1 MVNPLDFIPKLSG
14 FSPMPLGIMAPFM
27 GYQSAA
33 LAYNFGLNYEF
44 GKRVIKSMSNEKFNK
59 IADDPI
65 LLNELTSRHHD
76 VLLKAFINEVPK
88 VDKIQD
94 LIIKKM
100 VELEFAKIKVMPE
113 LIAQIPKGFLE
124 GLFQLGKGEET
135 EEREDKE
142 RQQKR
147 PPREPVKPILPQKP
161 AEPKQR
167 GKTGIAL
174 YKSEAAEIQQAY
186 ILETEKIVASYK
198 PVISQRA
205 PTPSA
210 KSRLKTLQGFLTHIA
225 KLTENLR
232 STLRNSTSLQKAKIM
247 QRNIM
252 SNYHSIR
259 VNKIE
264 IAKIIQTYNFSL

>member
-44 GKRVIKSMSNEKFNK
+44 GKRVIKSMSNEKFNE
-59 IADDPI
+59 IANDPI

-113 LIAQIPKGFLE
+113 LIAQIPKGFIE
-124 GLFQLGKGEET
+124 GLFALGGSGETTDELIRPPVGT
-135 EEREDKE
+135 P
-142 RQQKR
+142 KR
-147 PPREPVKPILPQKP
+147 PERPPVTPFVPPKPDEPRPRRAHQF
-161 AEPKQR
+161 
-167 GKTGIAL
+167 
-174 YKSEAAEIQQAY
+174 
-186 ILETEKIVASYK
+186 EKIGNLNPTQVANLKILVSK
-198 PVISQRA
+198 ANVNRNAKARKIATNNLFIQKA
-205 PTPSA
+205 LAQGNKQTPSTIRVR
-210 KSRLKTLQGFLTHIA
+210 SRLVAENRTLFSQM
-225 KLTENLR
+225 
-232 STLRNSTSLQKAKIM
+232 STLLKSIQNWNRIINSYP
-247 QRNIM
+247 
-252 SNYHSIR
+252 SN
-259 VNKIE
+259 
-264 IAKIIQTYNFSL
+264 F

>member
-1 MVNPLDFIPKLSG
+1 MVNPLDFVPKLSG

-44 GKRVIKSMSNEKFNK
+44 GKRVIKSMSNEKFNE
-59 IADDPI
+59 IANDPI

-113 LIAQIPKGFLE
+113 LIAQIPKGFIE
-124 GLFQLGKGEET
+124 GIFELGRGGEPDVPR
-135 EEREDKE
+135 EEQD

-147 PPREPVKPILPQKP
+147 PVREPVKPILPKKP
-161 AEPKQR
+161 EEPRPRRQVEKPKLSPTEISSLKQIINTAQNALVTLNR
-167 GKTGIAL
+167 NKSIQTNQLNKWIRILKNPQSSPVNRANAINQIKHHQRIIVSLDRTIGIMF
-174 YKSEAAEIQQAY
+174 KRIKDAA
-186 ILETEKIVASYK
+186 
-198 PVISQRA
+198 
-205 PTPSA
+205 
-210 KSRLKTLQGFLTHIA
+210 A
-225 KLTENLR
+225 KL
-232 STLRNSTSLQKAKIM
+232 A
-247 QRNIM
+247 
-252 SNYHSIR
+252 
-259 VNKIE
+259 
-264 IAKIIQTYNFSL
+264 A

>member
-59 IADDPI
+59 IAEDPI

-76 VLLKAFINEVPK
+76 VLLEAFINEVPK

-113 LIAQIPKGFLE
+113 LIAQIPKGFIE
-124 GLFQLGKGEET
+124 GLFALGNTGEQLPNIPQPNPPPSGKGKQSPNPSPPPSIKKPPKLKVGKST
-135 EEREDKE
+135 
-142 RQQKR
+142 QKTTAQLIN
-147 PPREPVKPILPQKP
+147 ESF
-161 AEPKQR
+161 
-167 GKTGIAL
+167 GKIRSGVS
-174 YKSEAAEIQQAY
+174 YGKS
-186 ILETEKIVASYK
+186 VSS
-198 PVISQRA
+198 VWS
-205 PTPSA
+205 
-210 KSRLKTLQGFLTHIA
+210 HIA
-225 KLTENLR
+225 RTGNAY
-232 STLRNSTSLQKAKIM
+232 TDWAKISG
-247 QRNIM
+247 
-252 SNYHSIR
+252 SNR
-259 VNKIE
+259 
-264 IAKIIQTYNFSL
+264 FSLAQAKAFGHTAWPTTTYYLKLMGGDWYYLLK

>member
-113 LIAQIPKGFLE
+113 LIAQIPKGFIE
-124 GLFQLGKGEET
+124 GIFSLGGGQTPDEGPRPDVGT
-135 EEREDKE
+135 P
-142 RQQKR
+142 KR
-147 PPREPVKPILPQKP
+147 PPREPVKPILPKAPVTPRPRRPPQ
-161 AEPKQR
+161 KQR
-167 GKTGIAL
+167 IGNLNDFSLSKLRSVNVDLANKIRFQQ
-174 YKSEAAEIQQAY
+174 KS
-186 ILETEKIVASYK
+186 IVQY
-198 PVISQRA
+198 Q
-205 PTPSA
+205 
-210 KSRLKTLQGFLTHIA
+210 FNIA
-225 KLTENLR
+225 KWNR
-232 STLRNSTSLQKAKIM
+232 VPNKTSLQA
-247 QRNIM
+247 RNIGRTHVLINNANLTIKKLM
-252 SNYHSIR
+252 EQF
-259 VNKIE
+259 NKNKFILDS
-264 IAKIIQTYNFSL
+264 Y

>member
-59 IADDPI
+59 IAEDPI

-76 VLLKAFINEVPK
+76 VLLKAFIHEVPK

-124 GLFQLGKGEET
+124 GIFELGNTGT
-135 EEREDKE
+135 TSS
-142 RQQKR
+142 
-147 PPREPVKPILPQKP
+147 PPPQK
-161 AEPKQR
+161 EPGDESPHTKPPPPTKTIIPDLQSFSALAVVTQQFILQR
-167 GKTGIAL
+167 ITKIWAIKRNYDGTSPTVRKNVHIKSLRSEVGMWRQKYISVGG
-174 YKSEAAEIQQAY
+174 YKN
-186 ILETEKIVASYK
+186 
-198 PVISQRA
+198 
-205 PTPSA
+205 PTPEGTFS
-210 KSRLKTLQGFLTHIA
+210 G
-225 KLTENLR
+225 
-232 STLRNSTSLQKAKIM
+232 
-247 QRNIM
+247 M
-252 SNYHSIR
+252 SNSSAMKGVLLPMLRDWH
-259 VNKIE
+259 
-264 IAKIIQTYNFSL
+264 TLL

>member
-1 MVNPLDFIPKLSG
+1 
-14 FSPMPLGIMAPFM
+14 M

-113 LIAQIPKGFLE
+113 LIAQIPKGFIE
-124 GLFQLGKGEET
+124 GLFKLGETGET
-135 EEREDKE
+135 
-142 RQQKR
+142 QV
-147 PPREPVKPILPQKP
+147 PPKVTSGGQ
-161 AEPKQR
+161 
-167 GKTGIAL
+167 GG
-174 YKSEAAEIQQAY
+174 KSEK
-186 ILETEKIVASYK
+186 ETDTIPK
-198 PVISQRA
+198 
-205 PTPSA
+205 PSA
-210 KSRLKTLQGFLTHIA
+210 KKLQDFSRIPISTQKQIVSHMQKISA
-225 KLTENLR
+225 NDKAWKLHPIKA
-232 STLRNSTSLQKAKIM
+232 LRNNVQSNASAWRNLYRKVGGYINPDPYDAMPWLHPTHRAYM
-247 QRNIM
+247 RDWQRL
-252 SNYHSIR
+252 
-259 VNKIE
+259 V
-264 IAKIIQTYNFSL
+264 

>member
-59 IADDPI
+59 IAEDPI

-76 VLLKAFINEVPK
+76 VLLEAFIHEVPK

-113 LIAQIPKGFLE
+113 LIAQIPKGFIE
-124 GLFQLGKGEET
+124 GLFNLGGGQDVET
-135 EEREDKE
+135 LPRPDVGIP
-142 RQQKR
+142 KR
-147 PPREPVKPILPQKP
+147 PPREPVKPILPKAPVVPRPRRPPQITLAFLNANAQGQITFSKLD
-161 AEPKQR
+161 AHLMTKFGGKWNQIKQLTKR
-167 GKTGIAL
+167 NLSTLIT
-174 YKSEAAEIQQAY
+174 AAIQAW
-186 ILETEKIVASYK
+186 
-198 PVISQRA
+198 
-205 PTPSA
+205 PSA
-210 KSRLKTLQGFLTHIA
+210 TYKHILLSGRHWWILKS
-225 KLTENLR
+225 KL
-232 STLRNSTSLQKAKIM
+232 
-247 QRNIM
+247 
-252 SNYHSIR
+252 
-259 VNKIE
+259 
-264 IAKIIQTYNFSL
+264 

>member
-59 IADDPI
+59 IAEDPI

-76 VLLKAFINEVPK
+76 VLLQAFINEVPK

-113 LIAQIPKGFLE
+113 LIAQIPKGFIE
-124 GLFQLGKGEET
+124 GIFSLGGGTNDNENAPT
-135 EEREDKE
+135 A
-142 RQQKR
+142 
-147 PPREPVKPILPQKP
+147 PPKSVKIGKSGTTTPKPINPAIKIATLPN
-161 AEPKQR
+161 
-167 GKTGIAL
+167 
-174 YKSEAAEIQQAY
+174 
-186 ILETEKIVASYK
+186 
-198 PVISQRA
+198 
-205 PTPSA
+205 
-210 KSRLKTLQGFLTHIA
+210 F
-225 KLTENLR
+225 
-232 STLRNSTSLQKAKIM
+232 STLNISLQRFFLARISGVYSHIQEMQKAGNSRSRAYKEH
-247 QRNIM
+247 
-252 SNYHSIR
+252 HSHTMEQIR
-259 VNKIE
+259 LWKEQFISIGGYQPLPEKFKFLFGFNNLMMGWDKLI
-264 IAKIIQTYNFSL
+264 

>member
-100 VELEFAKIKVMPE
+100 VELEFAKIKIMPE
-113 LIAQIPKGFLE
+113 LIAQIPKGFIE
-124 GLFQLGKGEET
+124 GIFALGGGGSP
-135 EEREDKE
+135 EDIQ
-142 RQQKR
+142 RPPPQGPPKR
-147 PPREPVKPILPQKP
+147 PPREPAKPILPKKP
-161 AEPKQR
+161 IEPKERRMEKKKVLNLSTWMPFVNPITIKYINNLSSLAQQILYATQQR
-167 GKTGIAL
+167 DNWL
-174 YKSEAAEIQQAY
+174 
-186 ILETEKIVASYK
+186 KI
-198 PVISQRA
+198 
-205 PTPSA
+205 
-210 KSRLKTLQGFLTHIA
+210 LKTASDKQTSNKSSPKQFALQTVGRFNQIIA
-225 KLTENLR
+225 KLKE
-232 STLRNSTSLQKAKIM
+232 
-247 QRNIM
+247 
-252 SNYHSIR
+252 
-259 VNKIE
+259 
-264 IAKIIQTYNFSL
+264 

>member
-113 LIAQIPKGFLE
+113 LIAQIPKGFIE
-124 GLFQLGKGEET
+124 GIFSLGQGDTSNVPQTTPGKPSTAVEKRGPTTSEPPKNPSTFPTTGFQFQPSGYSPVATSTVIQVNQMLRAGNTSKASGFLAQLWQNAKTQSENST
-135 EEREDKE
+135 GRT
-142 RQQKR
+142 QQKFINLT
-147 PPREPVKPILPQKP
+147 KQYLKMIL
-161 AEPKQR
+161 
-167 GKTGIAL
+167 L
-174 YKSEAAEIQQAY
+174 LNQQIGA
-186 ILETEKIVASYK
+186 
-198 PVISQRA
+198 
-205 PTPSA
+205 
-210 KSRLKTLQGFLTHIA
+210 
-225 KLTENLR
+225 
-232 STLRNSTSLQKAKIM
+232 
-247 QRNIM
+247 
-252 SNYHSIR
+252 
-259 VNKIE
+259 
-264 IAKIIQTYNFSL
+264 

>member
-44 GKRVIKSMSNEKFNK
+44 GKRVIKSMSNEKFNE
-59 IADDPI
+59 IANDPI

-124 GLFQLGKGEET
+124 GIFSLAAGDVEGGVAAGKAAAPTGRT
-135 EEREDKE
+135 RGSTPTVTAPIIPASQTAVN
-142 RQQKR
+142 RQIDTIIKTQT
-147 PPREPVKPILPQKP
+147 PR
-161 AEPKQR
+161 R
-167 GKTGIAL
+167 GKRRATAQDIKNRNG
-174 YKSEAAEIQQAY
+174 Y
-186 ILETEKIVASYK
+186 ILTINNQANKYNARRKANIGLNPQSRTYK
-198 PVISQRA
+198 TNAIA
-205 PTPSA
+205 MATHL
-210 KSRLKTLQGFLTHIA
+210 KSMQNAQKTLALLLT
-225 KLTENLR
+225 
-232 STLRNSTSLQKAKIM
+232 QV
-247 QRNIM
+247 Q
-252 SNYHSIR
+252 
-259 VNKIE
+259 
-264 IAKIIQTYNFSL
+264 F

>member
-59 IADDPI
+59 IAEDPI

-76 VLLKAFINEVPK
+76 VLLKAFIHEVPK
-88 VDKIQD
+88 VDKIQE

-124 GLFQLGKGEET
+124 GIFELGNTGTTSQPPTQKEPGSESPHIKPPSET
-135 EEREDKE
+135 KS
-142 RQQKR
+142 K
-147 PPREPVKPILPQKP
+147 KP
-161 AEPKQR
+161 ALQNFSNIPVSTQKIILQHMQR
-167 GKTGIAL
+167 ISSRDKLLKTQVSKAVKSSQFGAI
-174 YKSEAAEIQQAY
+174 KSEANGWRNLFRKVGGYTNPDPENVMPWLEPKVKALLRDWYEI
-186 ILETEKIVASYK
+186 L
-198 PVISQRA
+198 
-205 PTPSA
+205 
-210 KSRLKTLQGFLTHIA
+210 
-225 KLTENLR
+225 
-232 STLRNSTSLQKAKIM
+232 
-247 QRNIM
+247 
-252 SNYHSIR
+252 
-259 VNKIE
+259 
-264 IAKIIQTYNFSL
+264 

>member
-1 MVNPLDFIPKLSG
+1 MVNPLDFVPKLSG

-44 GKRVIKSMSNEKFNK
+44 GKRVIKSMSNDKFNE
-59 IADDPI
+59 IANDPI

-124 GLFQLGKGEET
+124 GIFALGQTGETVTPPSTPPPPAKKGKSST
-135 EEREDKE
+135 FKDKDKE
-142 RQQKR
+142 KITIITRTFAEANATGR
-147 PPREPVKPILPQKP
+147 VSLRNVKNASQG
-161 AEPKQR
+161 A
-167 GKTGIAL
+167 GKYAL
-174 YKSEAAEIQQAY
+174 FVNFNGWSKVHNVADFHIGV
-186 ILETEKIVASYK
+186 KDGNASYPK
-198 PVISQRA
+198 YSNKNCTHSVKECPGFNQYQFPNGPKHKYAYWISR
-205 PTPSA
+205 
-210 KSRLKTLQGFLTHIA
+210 
-225 KLTENLR
+225 
-232 STLRNSTSLQKAKIM
+232 AKIF
-247 QRNIM
+247 NL
-252 SNYHSIR
+252 
-259 VNKIE
+259 NK
-264 IAKIIQTYNFSL
+264 

>member
-59 IADDPI
+59 IAEDPI

-76 VLLKAFINEVPK
+76 VLLKAFIHEVPK

-113 LIAQIPKGFLE
+113 LIAQIPKGFIE
-124 GLFQLGKGEET
+124 GIFNIGNTGET
-135 EEREDKE
+135 PTTIS
-142 RQQKR
+142 
-147 PPREPVKPILPQKP
+147 PPTST
-161 AEPKQR
+161 
-167 GKTGIAL
+167 TGGQGG
-174 YKSEAAEIQQAY
+174 KSEKTQTPPPITKSTVKSLQNFSDIPTSTQGVILKHMKEI
-186 ILETEKIVASYK
+186 
-198 PVISQRA
+198 
-205 PTPSA
+205 
-210 KSRLKTLQGFLTHIA
+210 SRLDKLKNNQSKAVMQVFDSHIRNQA
-225 KLTENLR
+225 ASWKNLYR
-232 STLRNSTSLQKAKIM
+232 KVGGYRNPDPEMSMPWLSSQTKAYLRGWSSL
-247 QRNIM
+247 
-252 SNYHSIR
+252 
-259 VNKIE
+259 V
-264 IAKIIQTYNFSL
+264 